1 MKYEIKD
8 SMSRL
13 MKLFENEYLA
23 HSYRWFPKMDWV
35 YDYSK
40 QIIEH
45 LESIDAVNYVV
56 EISSDNSLVVY
67 IRIDDQ
73 VLFMI
78 TKYFNSDNDKN
89 LNVNH
94 SVFFEKELFAYHV
107 QNISLCVES
116 IKSYI
121 NIMTEEENR

>member
-1 MKYEIKD
+1 MTK
-8 SMSRL
+8 L
-13 MKLFENEYLA
+13 MELFENEYLE

-73 VLFMI
+73 VLFII
-78 TKYFNSDNDKN
+78 TKYFNSESDKN

-107 QNISLCVES
+107 QDISLCTES

-121 NIMTEEENR
+121 NIMTEEESR